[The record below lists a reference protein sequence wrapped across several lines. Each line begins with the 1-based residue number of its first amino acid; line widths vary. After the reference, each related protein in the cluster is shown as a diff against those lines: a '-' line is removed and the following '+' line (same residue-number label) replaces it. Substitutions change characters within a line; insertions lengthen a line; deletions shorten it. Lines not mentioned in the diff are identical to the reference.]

1 MELLSLATSSREVL
15 PGLYRKLGGISSYD
29 GLPEFIAE
37 TYRALELGQP
47 QPIGLDEIEEIV
59 SLVDRLATLEFKI

>member
-1 MELLSLATSSREVL
+1 
-15 PGLYRKLGGISSYD
+15 
-29 GLPEFIAE
+29 
-37 TYRALELGQP
+37 LGQP